1 MVRVCLSLTPADW
14 HALVVTKYLDCMGA
28 NYLMHAVFV
37 EEITVRVSIALV
49 SPMATQ
55 SVTNAV
61 FAMEKIHVLIAAVNL
76 MA

>member
-1 MVRVCLSLTPADW
+1 
-14 HALVVTKYLDCMGA
+14 MGA